1 MCHRVHSLRHR
12 IRRGAGTRSRGRPP
26 LHQSCS
32 AWSCCVAIPG
42 SLLASLV
49 QRGSTDC
56 EDDGAPPRPLGCEAL
71 PFAFV
76 EVGCNARFCPRVVAC
91 GCVGC
96 TGHKVGMQFSNEV
109 IDVLDLIF
117 ASLVSEIPLRSC
129 GAAQVGT
136 VRMSSPNLA
145 SMNVHFVGP
154 FTSCQSER
162 LSNPVRLSQH
172 LKFVLSRLCSE
183 ECLGV
188 QAGWQG

>member
-1 MCHRVHSLRHR
+1 MKYVIEFTRCAIGFVAEPALAP
-12 IRRGAGTRSRGRPP
+12 AGPP
-26 LHQSCS
+26 LHQSYS

-91 GCVGC
+91 RCVGC

-117 ASLVSEIPLRSC
+117 SVLNSEFLC
-129 GAAQVGT
+129 EGAVL
-136 VRMSSPNLA
+136 PKLE
-145 SMNVHFVGP
+145 
-154 FTSCQSER
+154 QSECR
-162 LSNPVRLSQH
+162 LRTL
-172 LKFVLSRLCSE
+172 
-183 ECLGV
+183 
-188 QAGWQG
+188 QA